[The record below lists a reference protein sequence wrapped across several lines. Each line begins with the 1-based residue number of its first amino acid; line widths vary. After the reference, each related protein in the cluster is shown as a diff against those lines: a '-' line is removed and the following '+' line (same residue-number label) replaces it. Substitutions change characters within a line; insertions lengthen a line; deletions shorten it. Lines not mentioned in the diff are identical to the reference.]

1 MEYFFLSLICCFS
14 LSGPKH
20 IEEVF
25 PSFEICW
32 KKSRSPPVSLWAF
45 SFQVSLSMEPLS
57 LSFILSLFGRKG
69 MKRERE
75 KRVVRWQRCSC
86 SFFLCVHCARQVG
99 HGRRREEAVHDDS
112 HRLRA
117 PIAKLL
123 ALRF

>member
-86 SFFLCVHCARQVG
+86 SFFFVCIVRAKWVTVVG
-99 HGRRREEAVHDDS
+99 GRRPCTTTLTASV
-112 HRLRA
+112 RL
-117 PIAKLL
+117 
-123 ALRF
+123 LRNC

>member
-57 LSFILSLFGRKG
+57 LSPSFSLFSV
-69 MKRERE
+69 ER
-75 KRVVRWQRCSC
+75 
-86 SFFLCVHCARQVG
+86 G
-99 HGRRREEAVHDDS
+99 
-112 HRLRA
+112 
-117 PIAKLL
+117 
-123 ALRF
+123 

>member
-57 LSFILSLFGRKG
+57 LLHSLSFRSKG
-69 MKRERE
+69 DEERERE
-75 KRVVRWQRCSC
+75 TSC
-86 SFFLCVHCARQVG
+86 A
-99 HGRRREEAVHDDS
+99 
-112 HRLRA
+112 
-117 PIAKLL
+117 L
-123 ALRF
+123 ATLSL